1 MTSVA
6 DFLLPDL
13 GEGLSEAEVISW
25 RVSPGDRVTV
35 DQVIAEVET
44 AKAVVEVPVPY
55 AGVVAALH
63 AKPGSVVS
71 VGQPLITVTE
81 DATAGFGEPGFGE
94 PGVRE
99 PGVREPGFR
108 EPGVVV
114 PEQVP
119 AADDGGGVDG
129 DGGEEAS
136 GSVLIG
142 YGTTVAQARTR
153 RGRRRGAVGA
163 RSSASAPVPAAS
175 AGAESAAVPIASAAP
190 DSSAVPT
197 APAPQ
202 ASVGVAA
209 PERPGRVAVISPL
222 VRKEAR
228 DAGLDLTALTA
239 TGPDGVLSR
248 RDVRA
253 AIAELARRQ
262 QPDVVD
268 ASAAADASYAG
279 AGVNGTGGTVTG
291 GAGFASAGVNGTGGA
306 GAADASYAGAGVN
319 GTGGAGAGATGTG
332 ERRIPLRGARRAVA
346 EKLSRSRREIPEAT
360 VWVDVDATDLVET
373 RRALNAADSSRPVSL
388 LALLAR
394 FTILGLRHYP
404 ELNARIEDDEIVVP
418 EAVNLGFAAQTD
430 HGLVVPVVH
439 DAHRLTTRDLSARLA
454 ERTTAARDR
463 RLSPA
468 DLAGGTFTV
477 NNYGVFGVD
486 GSAAIIN
493 HPEVAILGM
502 GRVIDRPWVMDGQ
515 LTVRKVTELTLSFDH
530 RACDGG
536 TAGGF
541 LRYVADC
548 IESPAVALGDM

>member
-1 MTSVA
+1 VA

-25 RVSPGDRVTV
+25 RVSPGERVSV

-63 AKPGSVVS
+63 ATPGSVIS

-81 DATAGFGEPGFGE
+81 DGAVDVAGRAAADASASDAPASDAPASDGTAT
-94 PGVRE
+94 
-99 PGVREPGFR
+99 GFR

-119 AADDGGGVDG
+119 AAGDAGQVDG
-129 DGGEEAS
+129 VEEPS

-142 YGTTVAQARTR
+142 YGTTAAQPRTR
-153 RGRRRGAVGA
+153 RGRRRGAAGA
-163 RSSASAPVPAAS
+163 PTPAAALSAPAATS
-175 AGAESAAVPIASAAP
+175 MP
-190 DSSAVPT
+190 SAVP
-197 APAPQ
+197 APSA
-202 ASVGVAA
+202 ASGLVTPG
-209 PERPGRVAVISPL
+209 RPRRVAVISPL
-222 VRKEAR
+222 ARKEAR
-228 DAGLDLTALTA
+228 DAGVDLTGLTG
-239 TGPDGVLSR
+239 TGPDGVVSR
-248 RDVRA
+248 RDIRA
-253 AIAELARRQ
+253 AIAAQATQEQ
-262 QPDVVD
+262 QVVALD
-268 ASAAADASYAG
+268 A
-279 AGVNGTGGTVTG
+279 G
-291 GAGFASAGVNGTGGA
+291 GAGIGATDTGV
-306 GAADASYAGAGVN
+306 
-319 GTGGAGAGATGTG
+319 TGTG

-346 EKLSRSRREIPEAT
+346 DKLSRSRREIPEAT

-373 RRALNAADSSRPVSL
+373 RRALNAADSARPVSL

-394 FTILGLRHYP
+394 FTILGLRRYP
-404 ELNARIEDDEIVVP
+404 ELNARIERDEIIVP
-418 EAVNLGFAAQTD
+418 DAVNLGFAAQTE

-454 ERTTAARDR
+454 ERTAAARDR

-502 GRVIDRPWVMDGQ
+502 GRVIDRPWVVDGQ

-548 IESPAVALGDM
+548 IESPATALGDM